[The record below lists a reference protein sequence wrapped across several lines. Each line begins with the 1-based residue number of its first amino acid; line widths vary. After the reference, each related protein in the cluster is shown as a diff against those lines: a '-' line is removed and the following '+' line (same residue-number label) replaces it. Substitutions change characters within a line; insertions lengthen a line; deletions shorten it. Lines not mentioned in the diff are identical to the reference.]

1 MTIYRIGP
9 DPDAAPQYR
18 VDLGRILVTIDD
30 IESLMTYLGRHEKDS
45 DPIVVEFNAGYF
57 TEARDLSKIT
67 PLEIRFL
74 RLKNSKVLVVLG
86 ASFAEAIGDFQ
97 ETQGVYNCWARS
109 LVETKQLPPRV
120 RKDRITTVVLAGLL
134 VIVGTFSCG
143 ASILFQRS
151 YYQFGHLYLS
161 VGSVFNIIGFLT
173 FAFSIYVLYRW
184 DKEFKRST
192 YAIIVPHSRDEHHRN
207 ELSQKYPRRSWIVA
221 IIASVIAAISIVAN
235 IWLVLMR

>member
-1 MTIYRIGP
+1 M
-9 DPDAAPQYR
+9 
-18 VDLGRILVTIDD
+18 DD

-57 TEARDLSKIT
+57 TEARDLSKIS
-67 PLEIRFL
+67 PLEMRFL
-74 RLKNSKVLVVLG
+74 RLKNSKVLVVLST
-86 ASFAEAIGDFQ
+86 SFAEAVGDSQ
-97 ETQGVYNCWARS
+97 EAEGVYHSWAKS
-109 LVETKQLPPRV
+109 LVETKQLPRRV
-120 RKDRITTVVLAGLL
+120 RKDRTTTAIFAGLFFIL
-134 VIVGTFSCG
+134 SAFSWG
-143 ASILFQRS
+143 ASISFQRS

-207 ELSQKYPRRSWIVA
+207 ELSQKYPRRNLIITTISVIVA
-221 IIASVIAAISIVAN
+221 IISVVVAIWVKLTSK
-235 IWLVLMR
+235 